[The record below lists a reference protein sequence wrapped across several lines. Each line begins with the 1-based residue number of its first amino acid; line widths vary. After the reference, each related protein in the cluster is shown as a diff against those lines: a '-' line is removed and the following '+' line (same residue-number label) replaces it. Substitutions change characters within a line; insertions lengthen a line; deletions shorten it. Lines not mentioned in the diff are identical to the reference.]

1 MNEEKIIVS
10 TEEANNATVN
20 VEDIELAVEQEETI
34 EYIEVEP
41 SEEIVIDK
49 DGVCHYAV
57 PSHNGILEM
66 MVCKK
71 HKIKFEWFNFSEKAG
86 ALCPKNMYADY
97 PEWLCKETGCIMV
110 WGDPTNKILGKPN
123 EKQLETLKL
132 LEKE

>member
-1 MNEEKIIVS
+1 MDKQYEVLHSPFNIKTHKE
-10 TEEANNATVN
+10 TFVN
-20 VEDIELAVEQEETI
+20 YL
-34 EYIEVEP
+34 
-41 SEEIVIDK
+41 EIVIDK

-97 PEWLCKETGCIMV
+97 PEWLCKETECIMV
-110 WGDPTNKILGKPN
+110 WGDPTNKVLGKPN
-123 EKQLETLKL
+123 TKQLLTLQE
-132 LEKE
+132 LEKEGLINLGGARYE